1 MDWLTGAVNWLGDQI
16 NTVLSWI
23 CVVLPDS
30 PFKLLED
37 KTPLHDI
44 LPYINYFIPV
54 DFMLSTL
61 SAWCFCILIYYGYS
75 ILMRWLKA
83 IQ

>member
-1 MDWLTGAVNWLGDQI
+1 MDWLTGAVNWLGDQTNKI
-16 NTVLSWI
+16 LSWI

-30 PFKLLED
+30 PFKLLD

-61 SAWCFCILIYYGYS
+61 SSWVACILIYYGYS
-75 ILMRWLKA
+75 IIMRWLKA